1 MFFSNLQTQIKQANQ
16 DQENAMSRFTAG
28 ELNAVAQF
36 NASQQNN
43 REQFNA
49 TQSLIVEQANA
60 QWDQAIVTADNAAT
74 NQANR
79 DEAAAANAM
88 TKTAYEGQLQKE
100 RDEMSFSFQ
109 TANNNADRATTIAV
123 QNLANNAATTL
134 AEAEASAGMS
144 SAIGS
149 VIGAIIT
156 GK

>member
-1 MFFSNLQTQIKQANQ
+1 
-16 DQENAMSRFTAG
+16 
-28 ELNAVAQF
+28 
-36 NASQQNN
+36 
-43 REQFNA
+43 
-49 TQSLIVEQANA
+49 
-60 QWDQAIVTADNAAT
+60 
-74 NQANR
+74 
-79 DEAAAANAM
+79 M